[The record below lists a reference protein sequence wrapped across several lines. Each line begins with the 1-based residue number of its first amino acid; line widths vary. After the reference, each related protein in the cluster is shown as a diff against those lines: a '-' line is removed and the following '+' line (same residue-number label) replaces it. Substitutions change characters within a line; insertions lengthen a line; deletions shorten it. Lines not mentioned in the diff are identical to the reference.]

1 MYRLN
6 EEQTAVIEDV
16 RRVADESIAPHAAD
30 VDAQGR
36 FPREAVDALAQAGLL
51 GLTIPSSM
59 AEWDRVYA
67 SLVRRWMRSPRGAP
81 PRR

>member
-6 EEQTAVIEDV
+6 EEQTAVIEEV

-51 GLTIPSSM
+51 GLTVPVEYGGM
-59 AEWDRVYA
+59 
-67 SLVRRWMRSPRGAP
+67 
-81 PRR
+81 

>member
-6 EEQTAVIEDV
+6 EEQTTVIEEV
-16 RRVADESIAPHAAD
+16 RRVADESISPHAAD

-36 FPREAVDALAQAGLL
+36 FPREAVDALAKAGLL
-51 GLTIPSSM
+51 GLTIPVEHGGM
-59 AEWDRVYA
+59 GQVYA
-67 SLVRRWMRSPRGAP
+67 SLVRRWMRAPRGAP